1 MGYIAE
7 LRKLVGSRP
16 LIMAGAGV
24 LVLDG
29 AGRLLLQKRVDNGL
43 WSFIGGSMEPGET
56 FEQTAR
62 RELWE
67 EAGLEAG
74 ALRLLEVVSGPEFFY
89 RYPNGDEVYNVGVL
103 FLALEVR
110 GSPRTDPSEGLELR
124 YFGLDALPDLS
135 PFEKAA
141 LPRVRE
147 RLLQVRCPV

>member
-43 WSFIGGSMEPGET
+43 WSFVGGSMEPGET

-89 RYPNGDEVYNVGVL
+89 RYPNGDEVYNVGCCSSRSRCGVSPAPTPPRAWSCATSASTPSPTS
-103 FLALEVR
+103 ALSR
-110 GSPRTDPSEGLELR
+110 KP
-124 YFGLDALPDLS
+124 
-135 PFEKAA
+135 
-141 LPRVRE
+141 
-147 RLLQVRCPV
+147 RCPGCANACCK

>member
-43 WSFIGGSMEPGET
+43 WSFIEGSMEPGET